1 MSFPAN
7 EQEVV
12 SMHKALAHNRGDHVA
27 VAVAEIAPDE
37 EIVVV
42 YLDDDGEEELRANA
56 AVPYGH
62 KVALRELAAQEPVI
76 EYSTQV
82 GVARTPI
89 AAGDYVHVH
98 NMKTA
103 RW

>member
-1 MSFPAN
+1 
-7 EQEVV
+7 
-12 SMHKALAHNRGDHVA
+12 MHKALAHNRGDHVA

-42 YLDDDGEEELRANA
+42 YLDDDGEEQLRANA

-89 AAGDYVHVH
+89 AAGDYVHVL
-98 NMKTA
+98 NMMTA

>member
-1 MSFPAN
+1 
-7 EQEVV
+7 
-12 SMHKALAHNRGDHVA
+12 MHKALAHNRGDHVA
-27 VAVAEIAPDE
+27 VAVAEIAADE

-42 YLDDDGEEELRANA
+42 YLDDDGEERLRAKA

-62 KVALRELAAQEPVI
+62 KVALRDLSANEPVI

-82 GVARTPI
+82 GVAI
-89 AAGDYVHVH
+89 AGIDAGDYVHTH
-98 NMKTA
+98 NIKTA

>member
-1 MSFPAN
+1 
-7 EQEVV
+7 
-12 SMHKALAHNRGDHVA
+12 MHKALAHNRGDDVA
-27 VAVAEIAPDE
+27 VAVAEIAPEE

-42 YLDDDGEEELRANA
+42 YMDDDGEEHLRAKA

-62 KVALRELAAQEPVI
+62 KVALRDLSANEPVI

-82 GVARTPI
+82 GVTVSNI
-89 AAGDYVHVH
+89 GAGDYVHTH
-98 NMKTA
+98 NIKTA

>member
-1 MSFPAN
+1 
-7 EQEVV
+7 
-12 SMHKALAHNRGDHVA
+12 MHKALAHNRGDHVA